1 MHNFTSPENKKI
13 KYYYKIFTDF
23 HNCFKKDK
31 ILRVIFYKYFI
42 PLLNKNRLVDEKF
55 IKDYNNNQKVI
66 RSFYT

>member
-1 MHNFTSPENKKI
+1 M
-13 KYYYKIFTDF
+13 KYYYEIFTDF

-31 ILRVIFYKYFI
+31 IIRVIFYKYFI
-42 PLLNKNRLVDEKF
+42 ALLNKNRLVDEKF